1 MTTYV
6 PSGKDVE
13 RQRKWYLVDAA
24 GMTVGRLASRVAR
37 ILMGKHKPEYTPFLD
52 LGDHVIVINAAQVR
66 FTGRKWEQKVYRYHT
81 GYPGG
86 LKEIP
91 AKRMLAEHPERI
103 VEWAILGMLPKTK
116 LGKKMAKK
124 LRVYAGPEHPHEAQ
138 RPEPL
143 TF

>member
-1 MTTYV
+1 MKTYV
-6 PSGKDVE
+6 PSGKDLDA
-13 RQRKWYLVDAA
+13 QRKWYVVDAA

-37 ILMGKHKPEYTPFLD
+37 ILMGKHKPTYTPFLD
-52 LGDHVIVINAAQVR
+52 LGDHVIVINAAKVR
-66 FTGRKWEQKVYRYHT
+66 FTGRKWEQKIYQYHT
-81 GYPGG
+81 GHPGG

-116 LGKKMAKK
+116 LGRKKAKR

-143 TF
+143 TV

>member
-1 MTTYV
+1 MKTYV
-6 PSGKDVE
+6 PSGKDLDA
-13 RQRKWYLVDAA
+13 QRKWYVVDAA

-37 ILMGKHKPEYTPFLD
+37 ILMGKHKPTYTPFLD
-52 LGDHVIVINAAQVR
+52 LGDHVIVINAAKVR
-66 FTGRKWEQKVYRYHT
+66 FTGRKWEQKIYRYHT
-81 GYPGG
+81 GHPGG

-116 LGKKMAKK
+116 LGRKKAKR

-143 TF
+143 TV